1 MMTLCFGCCF
11 WLRLRLRRRRLEHFF
26 LDFFSVALL
35 LLFLPSLS
43 YCLSVIILFFL
54 RKHFFSVWSLSFRC
68 IIFLAFFGNEFF
80 VSFLSFSFFSVD
92 PFFFFESLVSLSFFR
107 SIIHRFIL
115 RSFFLVYLFRDC
127 DTWLLTYLINADHLI
142 KIKIGIYHSFNS
154 RKKSSLMK
162 SFDFEN
168 FLRRTSNLFKFN
180 HFIQQAA

>member
-26 LDFFSVALL
+26 LDFFPWHYCYYFSP
-35 LLFLPSLS
+35 LFLIAWVLS
-43 YCLSVIILFFL
+43 FSFFSGNIFFL
-54 RKHFFSVWSLSFRC
+54 FGLFLFVVLFSLP
-68 IIFLAFFGNEFF
+68 FGNEFF

-107 SIIHRFIL
+107 SIIHRFIF

-154 RKKSSLMK
+154 R
-162 SFDFEN
+162 
-168 FLRRTSNLFKFN
+168 
-180 HFIQQAA
+180 